1 MQQKL
6 YIDDYEVEMSSEV
19 SGFQF
24 VSSVEGLDK
33 RHASRSETIRIPMTP
48 HNLRVFGFPNHA
60 DQWGGAVRTTH
71 QAQLN
76 YAGGV
81 VRGTFKVTSVTPQQV
96 SGTLIYGGGTSL
108 VTGGELSK
116 KLSEVITPPDYI
128 VLRAGKWY
136 WQNSQLLGTQLYFNG
151 YSSDAASGFKLPSVR
166 VDYLVGLL
174 ETALGFTATADL
186 KRTDLRIILNT
197 MNAEPNVTFTGTAK
211 PNALSPFTLSS
222 GLSTYLANG
231 IIMTQASDG
240 SQTSP
245 DVVLIAQQQCL
256 VNINGTSAGAG
267 RWRKLPASAA
277 GRVRDYDWLRNNF
290 EYVADRAYINHTFE
304 MHVGDMLC
312 FWSVYNGPNYRSWA
326 TAGDWN
332 TFTVN
337 VSQKAGPLEL
347 AQDGSGWNYGNYYLS
362 ANLPDISVGDL
373 LRALAAAQGG
383 ELMYDE
389 NTKTFDIFDWDFDLA
404 ADSVVSL
411 DGVCSVTSIDRRA
424 MDYGQVHKVGLEPI
438 EETNWSHYSA
448 TEREQ
453 SYMVPNQ
460 TLDPETS
467 VVVPVLKATAGTAD
481 GTGFMSAI
489 VKCGWVDDQGHPT
502 CSPISA
508 PVLCQVYTNYP
519 KDGATAGRLRPMNVP
534 RNAVFESIL
543 KLSTVVEVEVPM
555 RLFEFM
561 QVRTTTRFTLLGGWW
576 FCRTANFQ
584 GGKAKLKL
592 QRYK

>member
-6 YIDDYEVEMSSEV
+6 YIDDFEVEMGSEV

-24 VSSVEGLDK
+24 VSAVEGLDK
-33 RHASRSETIRIPMTP
+33 RHASRSETIKIPMTP
-48 HNLRVFGFPNHA
+48 HNMRVFGFPNHA

-71 QAQLN
+71 QARLN

-81 VRGTFKVTSVTPQQV
+81 VSGTFKVTSVTPGTV

-108 VTGGELSK
+108 VTGGELSQ

-151 YSSDAASGFKLPSVR
+151 YNNDAAVGFKLPSVR

-186 KRTDLRIILNT
+186 KRNDLRIILNT

-211 PNALSPFTLSS
+211 PNALAPFTLSS
-222 GLSTYLANG
+222 GLSTYLTNG
-231 IIMTQASDG
+231 IIVTQASDG

-245 DVVLIAQQQCL
+245 DYVLIAQQQCL
-256 VNINGTSAGAG
+256 VKINGTSAGAG

-277 GRVRDYDWLRNNF
+277 GRVRNYDWLRNNF
-290 EYVADRAYINHTFE
+290 EDVVDRAYINHTFE

-312 FWSVYNGPNYRSWA
+312 FWSAYYGPNYSSWA
-326 TAGDWN
+326 TAGDN
-332 TFTVN
+332 TFN
-337 VSQKAGPLEL
+337 VDVAQKAGPLEL
-347 AQDGSGWNYGNYYLS
+347 GQDGSGWNYGNYYLS
-362 ANLPDISVGDL
+362 ANLPDMSVGDL
-373 LRALAAAQGG
+373 LRALAVAQGG

-389 NTKTFDIFDWDFDLA
+389 NTKTFDIFDWDFDSA
-404 ADSVVSL
+404 ADSIVSL
-411 DGVCSVTSIDRRA
+411 DGVCEVTSIDRRA

-438 EETNWSHYSA
+438 DETNWSHYSA

-460 TLDPETS
+460 TLDAETS
-467 VVVPVLKATAGTAD
+467 VVAPVLKATAGTGD
-481 GTGFMSAI
+481 GYTFMSAV
-489 VKCGWVDDQGHPT
+489 VKCGWVDNQGHPT

-508 PVLCQVYTNYP
+508 PVLCEVYTNYP
-519 KDGATAGRLRPMNVP
+519 KDGTTAGRLRPMNVP

-555 RLFEFM
+555 RLFQFM
-561 QVRTTTRFTLLGGWW
+561 QIRTTTRFTLLGGWW

>member
-6 YIDDYEVEMSSEV
+6 YIDDYEVEMGGEV

-33 RHASRSETIRIPMTP
+33 RHASRSETIKIPMTP
-48 HNLRVFGFPNHA
+48 HNMRVFGFPNHA

-71 QAQLN
+71 QASLN

-81 VRGTFKVTSVTPQQV
+81 VRGTFKVTSVTPVAV

-108 VTGGELSK
+108 VTGGELSQ
-116 KLSEVITPPDYI
+116 KLAEVITPPDYI
-128 VLRAGKWY
+128 TLRSGKWF
-136 WQNSQLLGTQLYFNG
+136 WENSHLLGTQSYFNG
-151 YSSDAASGFKLPSVR
+151 YNSSATAGFKLPSVR

-186 KRTDLRIILNT
+186 KRSDLRIILNT
-197 MNAEPNVTFTGTAK
+197 MNAEPNATFTGTAK
-211 PNALSPFTLSS
+211 PNAGTPFTLSS
-222 GLSTYLANG
+222 GLSTYLDNG
-231 IIMTQASDG
+231 IILTQASDG
-240 SQTSP
+240 SLTGP
-245 DVVLIAQQQCL
+245 NIVLIAQQQCL
-256 VNINGTSAGAG
+256 VNIKGTSSGDG
-267 RWRKLPASAA
+267 RWRKIPASAA

-290 EYVADRAYINHTFE
+290 EDVVDRAYINHTFE
-304 MHVGDMLC
+304 MHAGDMLC
-312 FWSVYNGPNYRSWA
+312 FWSVTIMPKYRRWGVAGNS
-326 TAGDWN
+326 TAFD
-332 TFTVN
+332 VN
-337 VSQKAGPLEL
+337 VAQKAGPLEL
-347 AQDGSGWNYGNYYLS
+347 SQDGSGWNYGNYYLS
-362 ANLPDISVGDL
+362 ANLPDMSVGDL
-373 LRALAAAQGG
+373 LRALAVAQGG

-389 NTKTFDIFDWDFDLA
+389 NTKTFDIFDWDFDSA
-404 ADSVVSL
+404 GDSIVSL
-411 DGVCSVTSIDRRA
+411 DGVGVVTSIDRRT
-424 MDYGQVHKVGLEPI
+424 MDYGQVHKVGLEPL
-438 EETNWSHYSA
+438 EETFWSHYSA

-467 VVVPVLKATAGTAD
+467 VVAPVLKATAAKAD
-481 GTGFMSAI
+481 NAYMSAI
-489 VKCGWVDDQGHPT
+489 VKCGGVDDQGHPT

-508 PVLCQVYTNYP
+508 PVLCEVYTNYSQ
-519 KDGATAGRLRPMNVP
+519 GENVAGRLRPMNVP

-543 KLSTVVEVEVPM
+543 KLSTVVEVEAPM

-561 QVRTTTRFTLLGGWW
+561 KIKTTTRFTLLGGWW
-576 FCRTANFQ
+576 FCRTANWQ